1 MDEAK
6 GVFTAPE
13 EGEYEVAFTG
23 LLKSYGGRRVW
34 ATLYKIDKEDQVKG
48 IFFCKTKKNRCFS
61 LVNYF
66 CVCFPST
73 GGQPTN

>member
-1 MDEAK
+1 MDEEK

-34 ATLYKIDKEDQVKG
+34 ATLYKIDKEDQV
-48 IFFCKTKKNRCFS
+48 
-61 LVNYF
+61 
-66 CVCFPST
+66 
-73 GGQPTN
+73 

>member
-1 MDEAK
+1 MPPSFPRSNSASFRRSMDEEK

-34 ATLYKIDKEDQVKG
+34 ATLYKIDKEDQV
-48 IFFCKTKKNRCFS
+48 
-61 LVNYF
+61 
-66 CVCFPST
+66 
-73 GGQPTN
+73 